1 MKLLQNEIYIFI
13 FDVLHC
19 PISSSAHEK
28 LTLASRV
35 FESLFQKTFLLVQHI
50 TVTNNLCEDTLRL
63 PV

>member
-1 MKLLQNEIYIFI
+1 MKLLQNEICIVI

-28 LTLASRV
+28 LTLATRA
-35 FESLFQKTFLLVQHI
+35 FESLFQKTFLLVQHTTI
-50 TVTNNLCEDTLRL
+50 ANNLCKETWRL